1 MFEAFSEYGLVGL
14 IIAAVLGMMYRMQ
27 GRIEKSLDDQRTDE
41 KDKQTT
47 NNEIMAQKD
56 KDLLEL
62 TVNAVAVGTVQSERS
77 ATILGLLETQAGQD
91 QDKELTRIAKTL
103 EKMIELLT
111 DLTKKTDALHD
122 CHLGPTAR
130 DSDGR
135 LKWWVAES
143 IARDQAEMKNQISG
157 MSVELADVKKI
168 LKAISE

>member
-1 MFEAFSEYGLVGL
+1 MFDAFAEYGLVGL

-27 GRIEKSLDDQRTDE
+27 GRIEKSLDDQREDE

-62 TVNAVAVGTVQSERS
+62 TVNAVAVGTVQTERS

-91 QDKELTRIAKTL
+91 QDKALTRIAKTL

-111 DLTKKTDALHD
+111 DIAKKNDALHD

-130 DSDGR
+130 DADGKY
-135 LKWWVAES
+135 KWWVAES
-143 IARDQAEMKNQISG
+143 LARDQVEMKNQISG
-157 MSVELADVKKI
+157 MSVVLADVQKM